1 MDFSFK
7 KFFLILDYF
16 SRLSDGW
23 LSLVD
28 KFKVVGLELL
38 RLLKLLWSVR
48 IVVVDFPKMTHH
60 IQVQEKRRAELC
72 HFGKPV
78 SYKNFRSASCPKG
91 FLSGYMPMLD
101 LSCSL
106 IKNKN
111 PNQSFLWFFCIR
123 HVYHRDIVVTTKIK
137 LEVYFVQLCT
147 EEVLKKK
154 IRESAEV
161 SKWSSLTYQ
170 EVYCLF

>member
-1 MDFSFK
+1 MIRSCNGFLIQK
-7 KFFLILDYF
+7 KFFSDFGLF

-23 LSLVD
+23 LPLVEMV
-28 KFKVVGLELL
+28 KVVGCELL

-78 SYKNFRSASCPKG
+78 SYKNFWSASCPKG

-137 LEVYFVQLCT
+137 LEVYLVQKRT
-147 EEVLKKK
+147 EEVLKNRNKRIVLK
-154 IRESAEV
+154 YLSGAV
-161 SKWSSLTYQ
+161 
-170 EVYCLF
+170 